1 MVGTAG
7 SGPTDL
13 IDAKDEG
20 SMKILCPSG
29 GVPQFLKPSSD
40 KAPLALCSKS
50 LLECSVH
57 TS

>member
-7 SGPTDL
+7 SGPQDR
-13 IDAKDEG
+13 IDAGDEG

-40 KAPLALCSKS
+40 KKPPALCSKS
-50 LLECSVH
+50 LLE
-57 TS
+57 